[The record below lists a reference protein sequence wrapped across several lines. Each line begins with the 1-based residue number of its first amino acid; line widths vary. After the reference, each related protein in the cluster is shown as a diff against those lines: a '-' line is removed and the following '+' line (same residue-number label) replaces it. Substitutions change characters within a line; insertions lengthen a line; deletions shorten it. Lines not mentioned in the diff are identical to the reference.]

1 MTDQHP
7 PPSLSPSARGP
18 VLTAGRDA
26 LIHALG
32 PDRVLRCTLDGR
44 GVEAEAAVM
53 THLWDLGFPVPR
65 VHRVGRGELEMDRV
79 DGPTM
84 LQDLL
89 RRPWRLIRHARLLAG
104 LMHRLHAVPAMDGL
118 PVGPVPGDRV
128 VHLDLHPGNVILG
141 RAGPVVIDWTHAA
154 AGAAASD
161 VALTWSSLG
170 CFDQRR
176 AGRAG
181 RARRPLT
188 PRLPRGVPGLGGKG
202 RRGTAAAR
210 DDRLSAR
217 PPDARRQRPG
227 CRTPRPARPGT
238 AASPAPDGEPA
249 GAGWGRRGDD
259 RGGGGTGG
267 VGTGRGSVPG
277 ST

>member
-170 CFDQRR
+170 CFDHDARGVQAVLADRLRR
-176 AGRAG
+176 AFLEAFLASAGKADAARLLPVMIDYRLAHPTRGANVRAAE
-181 RARRPLT
+181 RLALLDLARRHR
-188 PRLPRGVPGLGGKG
+188 PRPTASRPAPGGAVAVT
-202 RRGTAAAR
+202 TAAEVAR
-210 DDRLSAR
+210 
-217 PPDARRQRPG
+217 
-227 CRTPRPARPGT
+227 
-238 AASPAPDGEPA
+238 AA
-249 GAGWGRRGDD
+249 
-259 RGGGGTGG
+259 
-267 VGTGRGSVPG
+267 
-277 ST
+277 